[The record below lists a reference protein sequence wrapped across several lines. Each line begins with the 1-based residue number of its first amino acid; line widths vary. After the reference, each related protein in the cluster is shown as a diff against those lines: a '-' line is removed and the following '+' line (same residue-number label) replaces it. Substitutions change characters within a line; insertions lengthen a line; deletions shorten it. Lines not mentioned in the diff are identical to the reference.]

1 MNPTLSTGRVQTL
14 KEGPVGRIRFYHPAH
29 NAMPGY
35 LLAELAA
42 AVEAAGE
49 DAQLRVL
56 ILESEGENTF
66 CAGASFDELA
76 AIEDLESGVQF
87 FTGFARVIN
96 AMRKCPKFIL
106 GRIQGKAIG
115 GGVGLAAATDY
126 CAATA
131 HAAVKL
137 SELAVGIGPFVV
149 GPAVERKMGKAAY
162 TQLAI
167 AATTW
172 QSADWALSNGLFQAV
187 LPDIQSL
194 DEHIGQM
201 AKTLGASSMDAM
213 RQLKQVFW
221 EDAAHW
227 DTLLQQRA
235 AISGALVLSPFAKNA
250 IAAFKQK

>member
-1 MNPTLSTGRVQTL
+1 
-14 KEGPVGRIRFYHPAH
+14 
-29 NAMPGY
+29 
-35 LLAELAA
+35 
-42 AVEAAGE
+42 
-49 DAQLRVL
+49 
-56 ILESEGENTF
+56 
-66 CAGASFDELA
+66 
-76 AIEDLESGVQF
+76 
-87 FTGFARVIN
+87 VIN

-126 CAATA
+126 CAATT

-194 DEHIGQM
+194 DEHIYQI
-201 AKTLGASSMDAM
+201 AQTLGASSMDAM

-227 DTLLQQRA
+227 DTLLHERA
-235 AISGALVLSPFAKNA
+235 AICGALVLSPFAKNA